1 MEFQAE
7 KFIMNTHLNKRKT
20 THSLFVISMI
30 VALGLLVNINT
41 ADAEPYLAIK
51 NNMKCSTCHVNP
63 LGGGMRTS
71 FGNIYGHT
79 QLPKKVG
86 DFSSAEMGKISDF
99 LSLGGNLRYNAEH
112 SSDDA
117 DNTSSTFRVDSA
129 QLYLAITPKDT
140 GLTFYLDQQ
149 VAPGAAVNREAY
161 LQYNFLG
168 QHYIK
173 AGKMYSPFG
182 LRIEDDNA
190 LVRQVSGFN
199 FDSSDNG
206 VELGLEFDQATV
218 NFFITNGTSA
228 VSNNDDNFQYGVRA
242 EKIFSNFR
250 IGSTAVLNTADDA
263 DRQLFN
269 LYGGLHIGDFTFLGE
284 IDWITTERAT
294 GSDQNQLVGLIEV
307 NYQWMQGLNIK
318 LTGEYFDP
326 DNDIDEN
333 HENRLSLVAEYTPIS
348 NLQLRTGIRIS
359 EGIPQQPQRSNDK
372 FFLQAHLYF

>member
-1 MEFQAE
+1 
-7 KFIMNTHLNKRKT
+7 MNTHLNSHQPT
-20 THSLFVISMI
+20 QLFWLISII
-30 VALGLLVNINT
+30 VMLGLLLNVNT
-41 ADAEPYLAIK
+41 VQAEPYLAIK

-63 LGGGMRTS
+63 LGGGLRTS

-79 QLPKKVG
+79 QLPQKVG
-86 DFSSAEMGKISDF
+86 DFSSAEMGKISSF
-99 LSLGGNLRYNAEH
+99 LGLGGNLRYNAEH

-129 QLYLAITPKDT
+129 QLYLAITPTDT

-161 LQYNFLG
+161 LQYNFSG

-182 LRIEDDNA
+182 LRIEDDSA

-218 NFFITNGTSA
+218 NFFVTNGTSA

-269 LYGGLHIGDFTFLGE
+269 LYGGIHWGDFTFLGE
-284 IDWITTERAT
+284 VDWITTERAT
-294 GSDQNQLVGLIEV
+294 GSDLNQLVGLIEV
-307 NYQWMQGLNIK
+307 NYQWMQGLNFK

-333 HENRLSLVAEYTPIS
+333 HENRVSLVAEYTPIS

-359 EGIPQQPQRSNDK
+359 EGIPQQPQRSTEK